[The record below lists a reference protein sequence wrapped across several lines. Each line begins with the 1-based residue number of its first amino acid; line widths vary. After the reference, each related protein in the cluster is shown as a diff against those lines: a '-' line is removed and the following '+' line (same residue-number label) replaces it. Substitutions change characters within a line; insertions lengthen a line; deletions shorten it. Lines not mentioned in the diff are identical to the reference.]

1 MFAGYG
7 ELRAMVEERK
17 AAPVVGNAQTREQ
30 IMTQTWSVGPTAKR
44 EQMVIDALYGV
55 DEGMPGLDSLLDA
68 EWKIRRATEEDRA
81 AGRSW

>member
-17 AAPVVGNAQTREQ
+17 AAPVIGNAQTREQ
-30 IMTQTWSVGPTAKR
+30 IMTQTWSVGPAAKR

-55 DEGMPGLDSLLDA
+55 DEGMPGLESLLD
-68 EWKIRRATEEDRA
+68 EEGKIREATKEDKTA
-81 AGRSW
+81 ERSL